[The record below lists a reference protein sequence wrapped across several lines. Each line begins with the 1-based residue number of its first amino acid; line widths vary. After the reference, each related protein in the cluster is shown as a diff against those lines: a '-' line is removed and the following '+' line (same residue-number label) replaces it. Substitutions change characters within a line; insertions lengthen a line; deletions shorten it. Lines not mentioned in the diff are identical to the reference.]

1 MWPRMATRMGIRE
14 LRDTLTRTIRR
25 VQAGETIEVTNDG
38 EPVAVIV
45 PYRRSKLDQLIAEGR
60 ATPARRPF
68 RLPTR
73 LLEATGSKSASEI
86 LQEGREDR

>member
-1 MWPRMATRMGIRE
+1 MATRMGIRE

-45 PYRRSKLDQLIAEGR
+45 PYRRSKLDQLIAEGK
-60 ATPARRPF
+60 ATPGRRPF
-68 RLPTR
+68 RVPSR
-73 LLEATGSKSASEI
+73 LYEAKGPKTASEI
-86 LQEGREDR
+86 LEEDRAGR